1 MVAVV
6 GAGAGAEVGVG
17 MGAAVLARAGAALA
31 RRTCRLQA
39 AESMTLRGL
48 RRCDGTTRGS
58 AEPPLATLMHSRRK
72 GGKDS
77 GCRGRDLPGYNNP

>member
-31 RRTCRLQA
+31 RRSYRLRA
-39 AESMTLRGL
+39 AETMTRRGL

-58 AEPPLATLMHSRRK
+58 AEPPRQP
-72 GGKDS
+72 S
-77 GCRGRDLPGYNNP
+77 GSDNTELRTPRGDYQGQR